1 MRESHGPHDACR
13 HAVNLSLTSKNEKYR
28 LKMCVPRHKMSV
40 IAPFI
45 PSDVHD
51 ACLLDHS
58 RNKFINIFDYVDY
71 VTRRRMKSVA
81 NRNLQGCRW
90 TAMAR
95 LHTIGAN

>member
-1 MRESHGPHDACR
+1 MRESTDLHDACR
-13 HAVNLSLTSKNEKYR
+13 HAVNLSLTSKNENIE

-45 PSDVHD
+45 HLIVHD

-58 RNKFINIFDYVDY
+58 RNKFINFSIDVDY

-81 NRNLQGCRW
+81 NRNCKACRW